1 MNKLIFSPWDYAKR
15 NHTNTMEGV
24 ILASHYI
31 KGDLNNKT
39 IVDIV
44 PIIRDELFYNY
55 PGVGKDFPFYVND
68 DTIRNEFMNMF
79 ILKYYQYNFVHETVG
94 YFLSRWLA
102 KITEVNPYYEKLYYS
117 TTLTYDP
124 ISNRN
129 YTLERVRSELEK
141 ENATNNKNGSL
152 NETNI
157 ANNQSDSQTIYSDNP
172 QTNFSGVDY
181 AASMD
186 RGQTVNNNTNTRNN
200 STNENENI
208 NRTRNNDGN
217 ETETMRGFMGEDINK
232 LIISY
237 RNAIVNINSQLCN
250 EFDSLFS
257 YFN

>member
-1 MNKLIFSPWDYAKR
+1 MSLIFTPWDYAKR

-24 ILASHYI
+24 ILANHFI
-31 KGDLNNKT
+31 KGDLNDKT

-68 DTIRNEFMNMF
+68 DIIRDEFMNMF

-117 TTLTYDP
+117 TTFIYDP
-124 ISNRN
+124 ISNSN
-129 YTLERVRSELEK
+129 YTLARVRNEIEK
-141 ENATNNKNGSL
+141 ETATNNKTGNL
-152 NETNI
+152 DETNTTT
-157 ANNQSDSQTIYSDNP
+157 NTSDSQTIYSDNP
-172 QTNFSGVDY
+172 QTNFAGIDY
-181 AASMD
+181 AATMD
-186 RGQTVNNNTNTRNN
+186 RGQTNTNNTNTRNN
-200 STNENENI
+200 TTSENENI
-208 NRTRNNDGN
+208 DRTKNNDGN
-217 ETETMRGFMGEDINK
+217 EKETMNGFIGDDINK

-237 RNAIVNINSQLCN
+237 RNGIVNINSQLCN